1 MNYAILVIFTLL
13 AVVAIGLSLYGG
25 NIRKTMD
32 ATTLYRIASCLV
44 VASILSGVI
53 SLYAIVFSLSGCG
66 TPVVS
71 SQEAI
76 VGILGILVTVLMGW
90 NIISLV
96 DFKKKADE
104 IDDIKS
110 DFKNVIGGFTQL
122 NFDTFSTNIEN
133 RELLDKCINTL
144 FGLRSCL
151 NDSIRSMAEDKLM
164 NKIWQVCA
172 DMEAE
177 HDFVILRNRRDS
189 YIDVLRQVTHQH
201 TQAIIAF
208 LEDTH
213 DSNQNLND
221 RISADTIVIEAGR
234 EQES

>member
-32 ATTLYRIASCLV
+32 AITMYRVASCLV

-76 VGILGILVTVLMGW
+76 VDILGILVTVLMGW

-122 NFDTFSTNIEN
+122 NFDTFSTNIEK
-133 RELLDKCINTL
+133 RELLDNFITTL
-144 FGLRSCL
+144 DGLHSCL
-151 NDSIRSMAEDKLM
+151 NDSIRRMAENILMDKI
-164 NKIWQVCA
+164 KTVCD
-172 DMEAE
+172 DMKDIQ
-177 HDFVILRNRRDS
+177 DFVIIRDKRNFYMHVLNHVDHRHVEDVKSFLQRTRDS
-189 YIDVLRQVTHQH
+189 
-201 TQAIIAF
+201 
-208 LEDTH
+208 E
-213 DSNQNLND
+213 QNLEGIIPNEAIDNTTGND
-221 RISADTIVIEAGR
+221 QI
-234 EQES
+234 Q